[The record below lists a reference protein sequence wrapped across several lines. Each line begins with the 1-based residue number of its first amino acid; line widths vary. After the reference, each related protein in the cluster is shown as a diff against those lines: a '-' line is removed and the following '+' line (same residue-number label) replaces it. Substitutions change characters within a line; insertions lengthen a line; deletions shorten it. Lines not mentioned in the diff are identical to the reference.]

1 MIKRK
6 GIILLF
12 LLSSLFSFG
21 GASNLQPEKKP
32 SHHPLIEKLGYIP
45 TPSDTPFNR
54 TFASDEEKLK
64 YGLFIEDFPIFE
76 PMPSIESLYEKET
89 IKRRL
94 ESSGTLMSARSG
106 TPIIKGE
113 EIKVNRYIPNPNIE
127 MSEL

>member
-45 TPSDTPFNR
+45 KYNYEAYLLDFKKEMETE
-54 TFASDEEKLK
+54 TF
-64 YGLFIEDFPIFE
+64 
-76 PMPSIESLYEKET
+76 
-89 IKRRL
+89 RL
-94 ESSGTLMSARSG
+94 LW
-106 TPIIKGE
+106 GE
-113 EIKVNRYIPNPNIE
+113 NQDKI
-127 MSEL
+127 